1 MNKTRLEFLSD
12 GVFAIVFTL
21 LAIEIR
27 VPEHAGSYAELMHGL
42 SDLTPVFLSYF
53 MSFAILTMFWL
64 SHHGLYQ
71 YFTKT
76 INRQLVLL
84 NMVYLSF
91 IALVPFSTHLLG
103 EYGTYPIAIAFYG
116 LNILCIS
123 LIAVWVFY
131 YAIWSKEVDL
141 HEFSSRVFKQAKIRL
156 WLTPTFNVLGLIFV
170 AISLPLA
177 LFFFAFPIFFN
188 VIPGTL
194 DATEKLF
201 GLKIE

>member
-12 GVFAIVFTL
+12 GVFAIVLTL

-27 VPEHAGSYAELMHGL
+27 VPEHAQNYTDLIHGL
-42 SDLTPVFLSYF
+42 KELAPVFLAYF

-76 INRQLVLL
+76 INRQMVIL
-84 NMVYLSF
+84 NMAYLSC

-103 EYGTYPIAIAFYG
+103 AYGMYPIATALYG
-116 LNILCIS
+116 FNILLIS
-123 LIAVWVFY
+123 LIAVGVFY
-131 YAIWSKEVDL
+131 YAIRSQEVDL
-141 HEFSSRVFKQAKIRL
+141 HEFSARAFKQAKIRL
-156 WLTPTFNVLGLIFV
+156 WLTPAFTTVGLLCVFV
-170 AISLPLA
+170 SLPLA
-177 LFFFAFPIFFN
+177 LFFFAFPVIFN

-194 DATEKLF
+194 DASEKLLRF
-201 GLKIE
+201 KLD